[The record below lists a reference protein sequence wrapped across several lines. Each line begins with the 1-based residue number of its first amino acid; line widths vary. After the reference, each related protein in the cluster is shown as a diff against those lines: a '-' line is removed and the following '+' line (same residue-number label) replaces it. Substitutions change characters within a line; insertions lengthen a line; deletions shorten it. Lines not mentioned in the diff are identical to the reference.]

1 MDIIGRGPERRS
13 GKVNRYERMLSIAG
27 LVVLGIVLAF
37 AFRAYLAPA
46 MLLDFINVTFC
57 S

>member
-1 MDIIGRGPERRS
+1 M
-13 GKVNRYERMLSIAG
+13 NRYERMLSIAG

>member
-1 MDIIGRGPERRS
+1 M
-13 GKVNRYERMLSIAG
+13 NRYERMLSVAG
-27 LVVLGIVLAF
+27 LVILGFVLAF
-37 AFRAYLAPA
+37 VFRAYLAPS

>member
-1 MDIIGRGPERRS
+1 MSR
-13 GKVNRYERMLSIAG
+13 NERMLSIAG
-27 LVVLGIVLAF
+27 LVILGIVLAF

-46 MLLDFINVTFC
+46 MLLEFINVTFC

>member
-1 MDIIGRGPERRS
+1 MN
-13 GKVNRYERMLSIAG
+13 KYERMLSIAG
-27 LVVLGIVLAF
+27 LVILGIALAF
-37 AFRAYLAPA
+37 AFRAYLTPA

>member
-1 MDIIGRGPERRS
+1 MDIIGRGLESRSER
-13 GKVNRYERMLSIAG
+13 VNKYERMLSIAG
-27 LVVLGIVLAF
+27 LVILGIALAF
-37 AFRAYLAPA
+37 AFRAYLTPA